1 MKRVLVILAFLIIAA
16 SLPMMIPCDNKI
28 YAVSGCCKE
37 RNSYDA
43 GWRPNGM
50 NFKQCE
56 TRNQSR
62 DGDNVFRQRGLVWW
76 DAQCK

>member
-1 MKRVLVILAFLIIAA
+1 MKRVLVILAFLLITGLL
-16 SLPMMIPCDNKI
+16 LPFSGDNKL

-56 TRNQSR
+56 THNQSR

>member
-1 MKRVLVILAFLIIAA
+1 MKGILTILGFLLIAA
-16 SLPMMIPCDNKI
+16 LLLSFQGSNKL

-56 TRNQSR
+56 TRNQSC